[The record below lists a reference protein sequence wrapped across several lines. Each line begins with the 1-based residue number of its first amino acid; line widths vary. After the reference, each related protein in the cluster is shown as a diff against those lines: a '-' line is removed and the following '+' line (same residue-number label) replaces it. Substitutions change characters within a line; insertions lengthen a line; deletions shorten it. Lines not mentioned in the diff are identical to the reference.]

1 MIRGTR
7 LLVVGVGHRFRG
19 DDLVGPYV
27 CDLLKERLEENG
39 QPPWGRIDV
48 IDADVMPE
56 NFSKPIRNSD
66 ADIVLFIDAV
76 DLQKEP
82 GTIFRL
88 GSDAI
93 GVPMPNTHS
102 MPLTFVMERLLEHKE
117 RVELIGVSALDLGL
131 FNEMTDP
138 IRKGG
143 ETLVDMIFEGT
154 WEDIPPLER

>member
-1 MIRGTR
+1 MIQGNK
-7 LLVVGVGHRFRG
+7 LMIVGVGHRFRG

-27 CDLLKERLEENG
+27 CDLLKERLEKDG
-39 QPPWGRIDV
+39 QPSWGRIDV

-76 DLQKEP
+76 DLEREP
-82 GTIFRL
+82 GAIFRL

-102 MPLTFVMERLLEHKE
+102 MPLTFIMQRLLEHKE
-117 RVELIGVSALDLGL
+117 RVELIGVQAMDLGL

-138 IRKGG
+138 IRKSG
-143 ETLVDMIFEGT
+143 ETLADMIYEGT
-154 WEDIPPLER
+154 WEVIPTLER